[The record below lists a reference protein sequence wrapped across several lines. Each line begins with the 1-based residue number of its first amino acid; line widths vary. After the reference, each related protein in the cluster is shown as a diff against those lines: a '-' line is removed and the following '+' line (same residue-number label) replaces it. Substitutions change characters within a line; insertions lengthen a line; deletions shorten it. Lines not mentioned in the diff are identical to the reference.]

1 MILFYLDV
9 QLPGFLSNILNN
21 GDAQHRGPR
30 RIREGSLEPIRDG
43 LANTVF
49 HGRAKHIP
57 IEAPIPPKLTKDM
70 VQSIT

>member
-1 MILFYLDV
+1 MILFYLNV
-9 QLPGFLSNILNN
+9 QLLGFLSNVLNN
-21 GDAQHRGPR
+21 GDARHKGPQ
-30 RIREGSLEPIRDG
+30 RIREGSLEPIHDS

-57 IEAPIPPKLTKDM
+57 IEAPVPPKLIKDM

>member
-9 QLPGFLSNILNN
+9 QLPGFLSNVLNN
-21 GDAQHRGPR
+21 GDARHREPQ

-43 LANTVF
+43 LANTVL
-49 HGRAKHIP
+49 HGQAKHIP
-57 IEAPIPPKLTKDM
+57 IEAPAPPKPTKDM